1 MKVKK
6 NTSMNKNNNN
16 KKRTTVFVLI
26 SVVIPCTNVL
36 CAAED

>member
-6 NTSMNKNNNN
+6 NTSMNKKNS

-26 SVVIPCTNVL
+26 NDVKPSTIVL